1 MDPFQHLCH
10 LPSHQRPQP
19 ASPLRS
25 TVLPLFRQCQVPYYH
40 HLLQCHR
47 HVHVSR
53 RITVAVL
60 HTVLSVTA
68 LALMYVLMASVRLAL
83 VARGVEGSGSVFII

>member
-1 MDPFQHLCH
+1 M
-10 LPSHQRPQP
+10 
-19 ASPLRS
+19 
-25 TVLPLFRQCQVPYYH
+25 
-40 HLLQCHR
+40 
-47 HVHVSR
+47 
-53 RITVAVL
+53 L